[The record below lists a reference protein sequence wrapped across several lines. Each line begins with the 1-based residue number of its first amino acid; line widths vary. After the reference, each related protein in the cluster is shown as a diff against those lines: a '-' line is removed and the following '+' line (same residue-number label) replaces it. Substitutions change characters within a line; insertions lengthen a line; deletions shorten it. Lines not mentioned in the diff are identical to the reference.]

1 LFSYGFIRYK
11 EITNKV
17 CVLINTLYNLR
28 PTDTIV
34 NESNLRLIISLL
46 RESARNLAVSYD
58 FKIDDNVMIMRE
70 RKLDR
75 IRQISQGTHK
85 IGDRLSDLI
94 SKRSGISRSSRN
106 TDSTKK
112 NNPMAIDFKGIKGFR
127 AESYLRN
134 YWNKF
139 TIDE

>member
-1 LFSYGFIRYK
+1 
-11 EITNKV
+11 
-17 CVLINTLYNLR
+17 
-28 PTDTIV
+28 V

-112 NNPMAIDFKGIKGFR
+112 NNTMAIDFKGIKGFR